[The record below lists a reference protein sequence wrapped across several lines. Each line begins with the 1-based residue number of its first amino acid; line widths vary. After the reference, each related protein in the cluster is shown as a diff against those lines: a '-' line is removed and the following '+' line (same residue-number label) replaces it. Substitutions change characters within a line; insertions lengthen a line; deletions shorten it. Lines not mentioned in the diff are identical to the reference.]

1 MQNSDI
7 LNAIESIDD
16 IKNIIP
22 KRLPILPLRDVVV
35 FPNMIFP
42 VLIGRDSSLKAIAA
56 VNDKEKFIFLSTQI
70 KPEIND
76 PSFADIHKHGTI
88 AKILQVLRLPNNLY
102 KVLVEGICQGEIL
115 AKVENKEY
123 LEAEITEQKII
134 YKKDERELTAIMR
147 TAGTMFADYVKM
159 SPFLQ
164 TDIITSYDNIIDP
177 IQKLYFAAANIRAN
191 VKDKLELLSQRE
203 LKKQYYALTQMLGS
217 EIELQAIELEIGEKI
232 QSSIQKTQ
240 KRYIIQEQIRTLQKE
255 LGEDNENSADV
266 EALLKDIEK
275 AELPEA
281 VIAKVEEEMSRLK
294 KMPTI
299 SPEYSLIRT
308 YIEWL
313 IQVPW
318 TQVSEDN
325 YSIKLVKDTLDH
337 DHYGLEQPKNRIME
351 YIAILNLAGDLKR
364 QILCFC
370 GPPGTGKTSLAGSI
384 ARALGRKFI
393 RVSLGGVRDE
403 AEIRGHRRTYVGAL
417 PGKIIQ
423 AMKKAGTVNPVILL
437 DEIDKMSMDF
447 RGDPSSALLEVL
459 DPEQNY
465 TFQDHY
471 LEVEYDLSNVLFI
484 TTANV
489 RYDIPLPLLD
499 RMEVIELHS
508 YMDYE
513 KLEIAKQYILPK
525 LIKEYS
531 MQDFNLTFD
540 DEALLKIITQYTR
553 ESGVRNLERQISTVL
568 RKLSSEIVQ
577 EYQSKSKAKT
587 NRALKDNR
595 FFKKSVQEQTFLID
609 NVAIEK
615 YLKSPKFKEKESI
628 NEDKIG
634 VATGMAW
641 TQVGGDVM
649 PVEVSIMPGAEKLT
663 LTGKLGDVMKE
674 SAQAALSY
682 VRSNFR
688 ALQVPKD
695 FYSQKEI
702 HIHVP
707 EGAIPKDGPS
717 AGITMTMALI
727 SAATNMP
734 VRGDTSMTG
743 EVTLR
748 GKVLAI
754 GGLKEKLLAA
764 KKNLIKQVV
773 LPKDNKSDVLDLEAA
788 VTDNLEIIFVESI
801 EEAMP
806 YVFRNWKQEVTVQ
819 K

>member
-1 MQNSDI
+1 
-7 LNAIESIDD
+7 
-16 IKNIIP
+16 
-22 KRLPILPLRDVVV
+22 
-35 FPNMIFP
+35 
-42 VLIGRDSSLKAIAA
+42 
-56 VNDKEKFIFLSTQI
+56 
-70 KPEIND
+70 
-76 PSFADIHKHGTI
+76 
-88 AKILQVLRLPNNLY
+88 
-102 KVLVEGICQGEIL
+102 
-115 AKVENKEY
+115 
-123 LEAEITEQKII
+123 
-134 YKKDERELTAIMR
+134 
-147 TAGTMFADYVKM
+147 
-159 SPFLQ
+159 
-164 TDIITSYDNIIDP
+164 
-177 IQKLYFAAANIRAN
+177 
-191 VKDKLELLSQRE
+191 
-203 LKKQYYALTQMLGS
+203 
-217 EIELQAIELEIGEKI
+217 
-232 QSSIQKTQ
+232 
-240 KRYIIQEQIRTLQKE
+240 
-255 LGEDNENSADV
+255 
-266 EALLKDIEK
+266 
-275 AELPEA
+275 
-281 VIAKVEEEMSRLK
+281 
-294 KMPTI
+294 
-299 SPEYSLIRT
+299 
-308 YIEWL
+308 
-313 IQVPW
+313 
-318 TQVSEDN
+318 
-325 YSIKLVKDTLDH
+325 
-337 DHYGLEQPKNRIME
+337 
-351 YIAILNLAGDLKR
+351 
-364 QILCFC
+364 
-370 GPPGTGKTSLAGSI
+370 
-384 ARALGRKFI
+384 
-393 RVSLGGVRDE
+393 
-403 AEIRGHRRTYVGAL
+403 
-417 PGKIIQ
+417 
-423 AMKKAGTVNPVILL
+423 
-437 DEIDKMSMDF
+437 
-447 RGDPSSALLEVL
+447 
-459 DPEQNY
+459 
-465 TFQDHY
+465 
-471 LEVEYDLSNVLFI
+471 
-484 TTANV
+484 
-489 RYDIPLPLLD
+489 
-499 RMEVIELHS
+499 
-508 YMDYE
+508 
-513 KLEIAKQYILPK
+513 
-525 LIKEYS
+525 

-577 EYQSKSKAKT
+577 AYQSKSKAKT

-609 NVAIEK
+609 TAAIEK

-806 YVFRNWKQEVTVQ
+806 YVFRSWKKEVTVQ